1 MAKHAVN
8 TMETVLCS
16 LKLFNTVC
24 FLRGQWQLWADEELH
39 VEEHWSQYL
48 VGTNDVSEV
57 NESEGVLPGLL
68 QDLKS
73 HAWWQSHY

>member
-1 MAKHAVN
+1 
-8 TMETVLCS
+8 METVIRG

-24 FLRGQWQLWADEELH
+24 FSSCQWRLWADEELH

-57 NESEGVLPGLL
+57 NESERTLPGLL

-73 HAWWQSHY
+73 HAWRQSQH